1 MRCARQCRA
10 SVQRMNPAFS
20 VLIFTTLSGAGFGLW
35 AWLGLRIA
43 FGGAP
48 IGFQAVGWILLLFY
62 AGVAAAVGLLASFWH
77 LGKPLRAW
85 RAFSQWRTSW
95 LSREGVLAV
104 ACFIPAAVLLMLLVQ
119 GSSVAVAPMTR
130 IVGALLAATSLA
142 TVACTAMIY
151 ASLKPIPAWRH
162 RLVVPGY
169 LLFALLTGGLPMLLS
184 TWPGAV
190 GFDGALPWLLAGI
203 ALTLLVLKLVYWR
216 DIDRAHLPQ
225 SRGDA
230 IGLPGR
236 KATVF
241 ERPHTEANYITRE
254 MAFTVARR
262 HASALRIASVLLFA
276 GLPLLCLFAMGQ
288 TNAGWPV
295 QAAIGGALLGAFG
308 ERWLFFA
315 QAKHMVTLYY

>member
-1 MRCARQCRA
+1 MARPCRA

-43 FGGAP
+43 FGGVP

-62 AGVAAAVGLLASFWH
+62 AGVAAGVGLLASFWH
-77 LGKPLRAW
+77 LGKPMRAW

-104 ACFIPAAVLLMLLVQ
+104 ACFVPAAVLLMLLVQ
-119 GSSVAVAPMTR
+119 GTPSAIAPLTR
-130 IVGALLAATSLA
+130 IVGGLLAATSLA

-162 RLVVPGY
+162 RLVVPVY

-184 TWPGAV
+184 TWPGAR
-190 GFDGALPWLLAGI
+190 GFDGALPWLLAAI
-203 ALTLLVLKLVYWR
+203 ALVLVVLKLAYWR

-225 SRGDA
+225 TRGDA

-254 MAFTVARR
+254 MAFAVARR

-288 TNAGWPV
+288 TTAGWPV
-295 QAAIGGALLGAFG
+295 PVAIGGVLLGAFA

-315 QAKHMVTLYY
+315 QARHLVTLYY

>member
-1 MRCARQCRA
+1 MH
-10 SVQRMNPAFS
+10 PAFS
-20 VLIFTTLSGAGFGLW
+20 VIFFTTLSGAGFGLW
-35 AWLGLRIA
+35 IWLGLRIA
-43 FGGAP
+43 LGEP
-48 IGFQAVGWILLLFY
+48 PRDFQALGWILLLFC
-62 AGVAAAVGLLASFWH
+62 AGVAAAVGLIASFWH

-104 ACFIPAAVLLMLLVQ
+104 ACFVPAALLLLSLAR
-119 GSSVAVAPMTR
+119 GTAFATAPMTR
-130 IVGALLAATSLA
+130 LAGGLLAATSLA

-162 RLVVPGY
+162 PLVVPGY
-169 LLFALLTGGLPMLLS
+169 LLFALFTGGLPMLLS
-184 TWPGAV
+184 TRPGAR
-190 GFDGALPWLLAGI
+190 GFEGALPLLLAAI
-203 ALTLLVLKLVYWR
+203 AVALAALKLAYWR
-216 DIDRAHLPQ
+216 DIDRTPLPQ

-236 KATVF
+236 TATVF

-254 MAFTVARR
+254 MAFAVARR

-288 TNAGWPV
+288 TPATWPV
-295 QAAIGGALLGAFG
+295 AVAIGSALLGAFA

-315 QAKHMVTLYY
+315 QARHLVTLYY

>member
-1 MRCARQCRA
+1 MH
-10 SVQRMNPAFS
+10 PAFS

-43 FGGAP
+43 FGAP
-48 IGFQAVGWILLLFY
+48 PQNFQTLGWILLLVS
-62 AGVAAAVGLLASFWH
+62 AGIAAAVGLLASFWH

-85 RAFSQWRTSW
+85 RAFSQRRTSW

-104 ACFIPAAVLLMLLVQ
+104 ACFVPAAVLLMLLVQ
-119 GSSVAVAPMTR
+119 GTSVAVTPMTR
-130 IVGALLAATSLA
+130 FVGGLLAATSLA
-142 TVACTAMIY
+142 TITCTAMIY

-184 TWPGAV
+184 TWPGAG
-190 GFDGALPWLLAGI
+190 GFDGSMPWLLAGI
-203 ALTLLVLKLVYWR
+203 TLALLVLKLAYWR

-254 MAFTVARR
+254 MAFAVARR

-288 TNAGWPV
+288 ATAGWPV
-295 QAAIGGALLGAFG
+295 PVAIGGALLGAFA

-315 QAKHMVTLYY
+315 QARHLVTLYY

>member
-1 MRCARQCRA
+1 MH
-10 SVQRMNPAFS
+10 PAFS

-43 FGGAP
+43 FGDAP
-48 IGFQAVGWILLLFY
+48 VGFQAMGWILLLVV
-62 AGVAAAVGLLASFWH
+62 AGIAAAVGLLASFWH

-104 ACFIPAAVLLMLLVQ
+104 ACFVPAAVLLLLLAQ
-119 GSSVAVAPMTR
+119 GTSSAIAPATR
-130 IVGALLAATSLA
+130 VVGGLLAATSLA

-151 ASLKPIPAWRH
+151 ASLPPIPAWRH

-169 LLFALLTGGLPMLLS
+169 LLFALLSGGLPMLLS
-184 TWPGAV
+184 TSPRAR
-190 GFDGALPWLLAGI
+190 GFDGVLPWLLAAI
-203 ALTLLVLKLVYWR
+203 ALALVALKLAYWR
-216 DIDRAHLPQ
+216 DIDRTPSPQ

-230 IGLPGR
+230 IGLPAR
-236 KATVF
+236 TATVF

-254 MAFTVARR
+254 MAFVVARR
-262 HASALRIASVLLFA
+262 HASALRIVAVLLFA
-276 GLPLLCLFAMGQ
+276 GLPLLCLFVANQ
-288 TNAGWPV
+288 DPAAAWPISL
-295 QAAIGGALLGAFG
+295 AIGAALLGAFA

-315 QAKHMVTLYY
+315 QARHLVTLYY